1 VRRVSLA
8 LLVGALVCLC
18 FAGCGGTET
27 GGSGERKV
35 ITVKGSD
42 TMVILGQRWAE
53 EYMNKN
59 PGISIQVTGG
69 GSGTGIAALIN
80 GATDICESS
89 RPMKEK
95 EKQDIRARHGKEVKE
110 IPVAL
115 DGLAIYVHH
124 SNPIQSI
131 TRAQLKSI
139 YRGRLSNWRELGWEN
154 AQIVTYSRENNSG
167 TYVFFKEHI
176 LDNED
181 FAENVQTL
189 PGTAAIVN
197 AVANDRRSIGYG
209 GIAYSSGIRAVPV
222 VGKEGGEAVSPS
234 LETVQSGKYPL
245 SRNLYFYTAGEP
257 LGHIK
262 EFINWVLSDEGQKTC
277 DQVGYYPLK
286 KQ

>member
-1 VRRVSLA
+1 VRGVSLA

>member
-1 VRRVSLA
+1 MRGVSLA

-115 DGLAIYVHH
+115 DGLAIYVHR

>member
-1 VRRVSLA
+1 VRGVSLA

-131 TRAQLKSI
+131 TRAQLKST

>member
-1 VRRVSLA
+1 MRRVSLA

-95 EKQDIRARHGKEVKE
+95 EKQDIRARQGKEVKE

-115 DGLAIYVHH
+115 DGLAVYFHQ

>member
-1 VRRVSLA
+1 MRRVSLA

-115 DGLAIYVHH
+115 DGLAIYVHR

-234 LETVQSGKYPL
+234 LKPSKVVNIPCLATYISIL
-245 SRNLYFYTAGEP
+245 LANLRATSENSSTG
-257 LGHIK
+257 
-262 EFINWVLSDEGQKTC
+262 C
-277 DQVGYYPLK
+277 
-286 KQ
+286 

>member
-1 VRRVSLA
+1 MRGVSLA

-18 FAGCGGTET
+18 FAGCGGTER

>member
-1 VRRVSLA
+1 MRRVSLA
-8 LLVGALVCLC
+8 LLVGALVCPC

>member
-1 VRRVSLA
+1 MRRVSLA

-115 DGLAIYVHH
+115 DGLAIYVHR

>member
-8 LLVGALVCLC
+8 LLVGALVCPC

-131 TRAQLKSI
+131 TRAQLKST

>member
-131 TRAQLKSI
+131 TRAQLKST

>member
-1 VRRVSLA
+1 MRGVSLA

-257 LGHIK
+257 SGHIRK
-262 EFINWVLSDEGQKTC
+262 FINWVLSEEGQKIC
-277 DQVGYYPLK
+277 EQVGYYPLK

>member
-1 VRRVSLA
+1 M
-8 LLVGALVCLC
+8 GALVCLC

-53 EYMNKN
+53 EYMNKT

-115 DGLAIYVHH
+115 DGLAIYVHR

-131 TRAQLKSI
+131 TRAQLKST

>member
-1 VRRVSLA
+1 MRGVSLA

-53 EYMNKN
+53 EYMNKT

>member
-8 LLVGALVCLC
+8 LLVGALVCPC

>member
-1 VRRVSLA
+1 
-8 LLVGALVCLC
+8 
-18 FAGCGGTET
+18 
-27 GGSGERKV
+27 
-35 ITVKGSD
+35 
-42 TMVILGQRWAE
+42 MVIRGQRWAE

>member
-131 TRAQLKSI
+131 TRAQLKST

-209 GIAYSSGIRAVPV
+209 GIAYSTGIRAVPV

>member
-1 VRRVSLA
+1 MRRVSLA

>member
-1 VRRVSLA
+1 MRSVSLN
-8 LLVGALVCLC
+8 LLLGALICVC
-18 FAGCGGTET
+18 FAACGGTDT
-27 GGSGERKV
+27 GGGGERKV

-53 EYMNKN
+53 EYMNKT

-124 SNPIQSI
+124 SNPIPSI
-131 TRAQLKSI
+131 TRPQLKSI

-167 TYVFFKEHI
+167 TYVFFKEHV

-262 EFINWVLSDEGQKTC
+262 EFINWVLSDEGQKIC
-277 DQVGYYPLK
+277 GQVGYYPLK

>member
-1 VRRVSLA
+1 MRRVSLA

-167 TYVFFKEHI
+167 TYVFFKEHV

>member
-1 VRRVSLA
+1 MRRVSLA

-115 DGLAIYVHH
+115 DGLAIYVHR

-131 TRAQLKSI
+131 TRAQLKST

-209 GIAYSSGIRAVPV
+209 GIAYSTGIRAVPV